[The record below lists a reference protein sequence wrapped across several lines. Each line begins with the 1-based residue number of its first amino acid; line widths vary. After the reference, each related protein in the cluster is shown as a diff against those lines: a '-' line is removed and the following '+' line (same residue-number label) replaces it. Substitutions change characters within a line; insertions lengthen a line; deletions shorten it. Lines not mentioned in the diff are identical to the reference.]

1 MTPMSIPSTWQLDHI
16 GIAVSSLDT
25 ALEQYETLLATQHYG
40 REHVDSQGVEVA
52 FLDTSNARIELL
64 APLSLE
70 SSVAKFINKRGEGM
84 HHTAFLVNDIQSEL
98 DRLSALGLTLFT
110 INRYPAPMG
119 NGWHFCIQNQHMEY
133 LLNYAHTKISLPCR
147 KPPYTYLFLHYLL
160 WSQSGIRRTSSSVK

>member
-1 MTPMSIPSTWQLDHI
+1 MSIPSTWQLDHI

-25 ALEQYETLLATQHYG
+25 ALEHYETLLATQHYG

-84 HHTAFLVNDIQSEL
+84 HHTAFLVNNIQSEL
-98 DRLSALGLTLFT
+98 DRLSALGWDL
-110 INRYPAPMG
+110 IHHQPISG
-119 NGWHFCIQNQHMEY
+119 
-133 LLNYAHTKISLPCR
+133 AHGKWVA
-147 KPPYTYLFLHYLL
+147 FLHPKSAHGVLIELCAY
-160 WSQSGIRRTSSSVK
+160 KN